1 MFLRIIREKAFITAT
16 EDNQIKF
23 MFLKIIRKKAF
34 ITAIE
39 DNKIVLLRLNDIL
52 FCLDKTSI
60 T

>member
-1 MFLRIIREKAFITAT
+1 
-16 EDNQIKF
+16 

-52 FCLDKTSI
+52 FCVDKPLLPKGCTEYYEDNVNKI
-60 T
+60 L